1 MQIFYK
7 NFQNFKKYL
16 ISTFLLNV
24 PPRTKILA
32 MPLQYR
38 TWVEFMYEILFD
50 VFPSN
55 QNSWVATGTTV
66 MYNVH
71 CTLQL
76 YLCSTVFERAEN
88 GNAVL
93 CNYIDFAV
101 IFHKKKNFQYKF
113 YNTLIAGRAEKNF
126 AGRKFRRGWH
136 LYYFNELFSQLSSS
150 LISHH
155 WLLISCEVS
164 VLAYSYSD

>member
-76 YLCSTVFERAEN
+76 YFCSTVFERAEN

-101 IFHKKKNFQYKF
+101 IFHKKKIFSTNF
-113 YNTLIAGRAEKNF
+113 I
-126 AGRKFRRGWH
+126 
-136 LYYFNELFSQLSSS
+136 
-150 LISHH
+150 IH
-155 WLLISCEVS
+155 WLRAGPKKILRAGNFGAVDTSTISMNYFLSFRHHSSAITDYWS
-164 VLAYSYSD
+164 VVKSRS